1 MKITKIELLDYQQF
15 KDFVLDLTYP
25 AGHPLAGQP
34 LKKVCFIGQSGTG
47 KTTILNFIQ
56 SVLPMHKFHKDK
68 TKDYNPFEDNRNF
81 KMALNFKETQSIKQ
95 YKVEIHK
102 DFNIQVYGEQFIDKN
117 TIIYFSTGLDRHINL
132 LRGEIQN
139 PEMPMVHTKAD
150 RDKILEEHQ
159 RKIQEIVNKFSEQ
172 IIITSL
178 HDFDKPEFRIF
189 LLKDW
194 DKYDKFVLEKTQEF
208 IEKASNNNAQKIFQ
222 EFQELKN
229 QNPNPRKKL
238 AQKLNPILEKFNLK
252 INDEWVKG
260 GLSLKN
266 LQDEEIPLEGS
277 STGTKQILMTGLVLA
292 LLETENR
299 IILFDEPENSLYPD
313 VQRILIDFYTEIA
326 PEAQFFFATHSP
338 LIASQFEPC
347 ERFILYFD
355 ENGKVQFRNGTA
367 PEGDDPNDILYKDY
381 GMSKIAPEKGI
392 KAFEDFVK
400 LKEQIKEETDPQKKE
415 ELIRNYLKLQKD
427 YNF

>member
-1 MKITKIELLDYQQF
+1 
-15 KDFVLDLTYP
+15 LDLTYP
-25 AGHPLAGQP
+25 KGHELEGKP

-47 KTTILNFIQ
+47 KTTILDVIANSLKVADPKKLEKPNEKKKSITISYSLLHTNDVIVHFVDNTQITERLHYDDIKYDFI
-56 SVLPMHKFHKDK
+56 
-68 TKDYNPFEDNRNF
+68 YNIAVRQA
-81 KMALNFKETQSIKQ
+81 KIL
-95 YKVEIHK
+95 
-102 DFNIQVYGEQFIDKN
+102 
-117 TIIYFSTGLDRHINL
+117 YFSTGLDRHINL

-139 PEMPMVHTKAD
+139 PEMPMIHTKAD

-159 RKIQEIVNKFSEQ
+159 RKIQEIIDKFSTQ
-172 IIITSL
+172 ILIKSS
-178 HDFDKPEFRIF
+178 HDFDEPDFRIF

-194 DKYDKFVLEKTQEF
+194 NKYDKFILEKTQEF
-208 IEKASNNNAQKIFQ
+208 IEKASSHDVQKVFQ

-266 LQDEEIPLEGS
+266 LQDEDIPLAVS

-355 ENGKVQFRNGTA
+355 ENGKVQFRNGIA

>member
-1 MKITKIELLDYQQF
+1 
-15 KDFVLDLTYP
+15 
-25 AGHPLAGQP
+25 
-34 LKKVCFIGQSGTG
+34 
-47 KTTILNFIQ
+47 
-56 SVLPMHKFHKDK
+56 
-68 TKDYNPFEDNRNF
+68 
-81 KMALNFKETQSIKQ
+81 
-95 YKVEIHK
+95 
-102 DFNIQVYGEQFIDKN
+102 
-117 TIIYFSTGLDRHINL
+117 
-132 LRGEIQN
+132 
-139 PEMPMVHTKAD
+139 
-150 RDKILEEHQ
+150 
-159 RKIQEIVNKFSEQ
+159 
-172 IIITSL
+172 
-178 HDFDKPEFRIF
+178 
-189 LLKDW
+189 
-194 DKYDKFVLEKTQEF
+194 
-208 IEKASNNNAQKIFQ
+208 
-222 EFQELKN
+222 
-229 QNPNPRKKL
+229 
-238 AQKLNPILEKFNLK
+238 
-252 INDEWVKG
+252 
-260 GLSLKN
+260 
-266 LQDEEIPLEGS
+266 LEGS

-355 ENGKVQFRNGTA
+355 ENGKVQFRNGIA